1 MARVVSQKMK
11 MCSSCGCHTL
21 HQKNSKKIS
30 WLMHFFLTV
39 CTFSIWLWIW
49 VLILIWHAIAK
60 PMTAITNRWICSKC
74 GK

>member
-1 MARVVSQKMK
+1 
-11 MCSSCGCHTL
+11 
-21 HQKNSKKIS
+21 
-30 WLMHFFLTV
+30 MHFFLTV